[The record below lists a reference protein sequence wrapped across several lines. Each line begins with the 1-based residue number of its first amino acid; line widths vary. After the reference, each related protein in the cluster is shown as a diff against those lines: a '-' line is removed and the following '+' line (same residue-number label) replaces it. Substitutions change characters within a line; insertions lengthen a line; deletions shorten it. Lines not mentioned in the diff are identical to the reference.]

1 MIWKGAPSTPLC
13 SIATSKIVAKVL
25 EDNNLPGAICSM
37 ICGGA
42 DVGSAMANDP
52 QLPLI
57 SFTGS
62 TKVGKEVFN
71 FQYHK

>member
-13 SIATSKIVAKVL
+13 SIATTKIVARVL
-25 EDNNLPGAICSM
+25 EANNLPGAICSLV
-37 ICGGA
+37 CGGA
-42 DVGSAMANDP
+42 DVGAAMASDP

-62 TKVGKEVFN
+62 TAVGKQVT
-71 FQYHK
+71 